1 MRIGSAGERTDWLV
15 LWAVAAWGAIAAVLT
30 APLTAGLVGVVF
42 RFPIPFGEPARG
54 LGDVLNAV
62 MASVFYLIWG
72 EGVVLAVLGGTA
84 GYFIARGFGPGLL
97 RPLSLAVAAAVGLG
111 LVGGLILAVFG

>member
-1 MRIGSAGERTDWLV
+1 MPIEEDRTSRLV

-30 APLTAGLVGVVF
+30 APFAAGLVGVLF

-54 LGDVLNAV
+54 LEDILNAI

-72 EGVVLAVLGGTA
+72 EGVILAGLGGTA
-84 GYFIARGFGPGLL
+84 GYFIARRFGPGLL
-97 RPLSLAVAAAVGLG
+97 RSLALAVSAAFGLA
-111 LVGGLILAVFG
+111 LFGGVILAAIG